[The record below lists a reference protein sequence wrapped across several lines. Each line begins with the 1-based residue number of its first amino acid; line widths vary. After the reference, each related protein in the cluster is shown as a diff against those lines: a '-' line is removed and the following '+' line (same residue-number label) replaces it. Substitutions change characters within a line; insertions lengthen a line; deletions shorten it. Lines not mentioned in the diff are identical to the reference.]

1 MSNAWMSISTSQI
14 ADQNLLNQE
23 QGNDVMIFCEIQKA
37 NWLILAWHAPSSSNE
52 GVPCQG
58 DAQVV
63 PVDPGKPGRQ
73 VGGVPLQTARGSK
86 LPTEALLNVHHRLQ
100 LAVKH
105 LPQQRD
111 VGNRQTERVDLRKES
126 IEFR

>member
-1 MSNAWMSISTSQI
+1 MDSK
-14 ADQNLLNQE
+14 LL
-23 QGNDVMIFCEIQKA
+23 
-37 NWLILAWHAPSSSNE
+37 LTRHAPCSPNE
-52 GVPCQG
+52 GAPCQG

-73 VGGVPLQTARGSK
+73 VGGVPLEAARGSK
-86 LPTEALLNVHHRLQ
+86 FPTEALLNVHHRLQ

-111 VGNRQTERVDLRKES
+111 VGNRQTESVDLRKES